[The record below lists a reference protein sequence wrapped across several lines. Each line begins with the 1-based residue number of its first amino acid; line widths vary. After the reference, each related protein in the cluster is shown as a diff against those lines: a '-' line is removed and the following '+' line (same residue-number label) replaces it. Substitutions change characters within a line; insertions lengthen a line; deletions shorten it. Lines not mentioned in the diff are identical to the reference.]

1 MTGHRAAPPV
11 TTEVSTESDDDLLTA
26 GRPESGH
33 ASNFLSAPPLAGS
46 PAGYPTASG
55 TESAASYIAA
65 SAEEGSSA
73 YRGAAAEGRSASYE
87 SSAGYEGSAGYES
100 SASYE
105 RRPGGYPG
113 ASPHEAPPGEA
124 GVHGPGTGGNPP
136 AAGYP
141 PSSFRK
147 DGYPPS
153 LAGQPDLYP
162 APPLADTPVR
172 APDQPAATCALE
184 ARPESVKSGR
194 DFTRTTL
201 LDWGMDALADL
212 AELVVSELV
221 TNALRHGVSSSPGRG
236 TGAVVRL
243 RLLAQAPFV
252 MCMVTDPGSQI
263 PVLRDSDLAA
273 ECGRGL
279 QVVEACS
286 VRWGWH
292 LLDGGGKVVWALL
305 R

>member
-11 TTEVSTESDDDLLTA
+11 TTEVSAESDDDLLTA
-26 GRPESGH
+26 GRPESVGH

-46 PAGYPTASG
+46 PSGYPTASG
-55 TESAASYIAA
+55 TGSAASYIAA
-65 SAEEGSSA
+65 SGEEDSA
-73 YRGAAAEGRSASYE
+73 GHRAAATGGRSASYE
-87 SSAGYEGSAGYES
+87 SH
-100 SASYE
+100 
-105 RRPGGYPG
+105 PGGYPA
-113 ASPHEAPPGEA
+113 ASHEAPPGEA
-124 GVHGPGTGGNPP
+124 GVHGPGTGGYPP

-141 PSSFRK
+141 PASFRQ

-201 LDWGMDALADL
+201 LDWGMDALADV

-221 TNALRHGVSSSPGRG
+221 TNALRHGVSSGPGRG
-236 TGAVVRL
+236 TGALVRL